1 MQRKIINIIVYLALM
16 TTFLALIN
24 DSKIF
29 RIIMMI
35 AWLILIAI
43 IIYVTV
49 QDVLKKD
56 KQ

>member
-24 DSKIF
+24 GSKIF